1 MNRGH
6 QSLSLKLL
14 FLLTVTAAVFLLYST
29 RVAAQTPPPSPT
41 FHHVVSGETLWG
53 IASDLETGRDTR
65 AVIAEIQQM
74 NDLHSVDI
82 RPGQVLLLP
91 TSSG

>member
-29 RVAAQTPPPSPT
+29 RVAAQTPPPPPT

-53 IASDLETGRDTR
+53 IASHLETGRDTR
-65 AVIAEIQQM
+65 AVISEIREL
-74 NDLHSVDI
+74 NDLDSVDI

-91 TSSG
+91 PSSG